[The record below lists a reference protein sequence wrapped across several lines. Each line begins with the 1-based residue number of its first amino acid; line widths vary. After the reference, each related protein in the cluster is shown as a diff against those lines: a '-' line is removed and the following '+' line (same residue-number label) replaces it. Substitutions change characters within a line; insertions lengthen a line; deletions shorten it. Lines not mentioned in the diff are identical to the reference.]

1 MKKFWKYFLIVLLL
15 ILGLFMVGVLYLFF
29 VPGSSLFNITYVSL
43 NVQGVSNAYSRD
55 QVETITIQNRDFPIN
70 IVEASSDNISVRVY
84 SNSLGFALV
93 KNSTVGINAK
103 IEEGNLIFTISEPH
117 GLMSNGDSV
126 IELRIP
132 ENFSSNLSIINR
144 NSTITLDR
152 EDYTIENLYYQGN
165 AGQLNF
171 TAGTISGSLDLELN
185 RSDFTLG
192 SDVATNNNDV
202 TINVNDGTFN
212 ASNADLGEVV
222 IETNTRGVFAIGEC
236 DRLTESIATAGG
248 RIQAGTIGSIN
259 VRTSDTNLT
268 INTLTHGGTIELTMG
283 GNIEIGTT
291 NALTDL
297 ITNSGDI
304 TVHNAQER
312 LLAESRDGNITINNA
327 NYVVS
332 ATTTYGDIQV
342 TFGEDAGHFLDTGA
356 RSLEATTN
364 NGRIVVSGVEN
375 VIITIN
381 DNGRA
386 EINMSDVLG
395 VSSVLGKSGSVSLV
409 INKDSKYNLTTKS
422 DTGNVSV
429 DLMQVDVTV
438 GNIGY
443 TTREETTTGVNLANG
458 ETTTNS
464 LVVTTTSGDLTIR
477 DTGV

>member
-1 MKKFWKYFLIVLLL
+1 
-15 ILGLFMVGVLYLFF
+15 MVGILYLFF
-29 VPGSSLFNITYVSL
+29 VPGSSLFNITYISL

-70 IVEASSDNISVRVY
+70 IVEASSDNVSIRVY

-144 NSTITLDR
+144 NSTINLNR
-152 EDYTIENLYYQGN
+152 EDFTIENLYYQGN
-165 AGQLNF
+165 AGKLNV
-171 TAGTISGSLDLELN
+171 TAGAILGTIDLELN
-185 RSDFTLG
+185 KSDFTLSG
-192 SDVATNNNDV
+192 DVETNNNNV
-202 TINVNDGTFN
+202 VINVNNGTFN
-212 ASNADLGEVV
+212 ASNSDLGEVV
-222 IETNTRGVFAIGEC
+222 IETNTRGVFSIGEC
-236 DRLTESIATAGG
+236 DKLTESVATSGG

-268 INTLTHGGTIELTMG
+268 INTLTNGGTIELTMG

-304 TVHNAQER
+304 TVHNALER
-312 LLAESRDGNITINNA
+312 VLAQSKDGNIIINNA
-327 NYVVS
+327 KFIVS
-332 ATTTYGDIQV
+332 ATSTYGDIQV
-342 TFGEDAGHFLDTGA
+342 NFSEDAGHFLDSGA
-356 RSLEATTN
+356 RSLEASTD
-364 NGRIVVSGVEN
+364 NGKIVVNGVEN
-375 VIITIN
+375 IIITIN

-386 EINMSDVLG
+386 EIHMVDVLG
-395 VSSVLGKSGSVSLV
+395 VSSVIGKSGNVSLV

-422 DTGNVSV
+422 NTGNVSV

-458 ETTTNS
+458 ETSTNS

-477 DTGV
+477 DTGVL